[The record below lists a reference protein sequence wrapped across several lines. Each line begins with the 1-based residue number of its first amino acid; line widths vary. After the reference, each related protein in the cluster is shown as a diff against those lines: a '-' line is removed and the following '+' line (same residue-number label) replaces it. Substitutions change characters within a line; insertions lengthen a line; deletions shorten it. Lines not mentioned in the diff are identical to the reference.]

1 MDEGA
6 EKGVKW
12 VTLAIYMLGL
22 FLLADMSSI
31 LIHEFGH
38 ILNGVA
44 TGGKFDHIEFSVL
57 GWSRAF
63 LAPHGEPRAVSWG
76 GVQWAC
82 TISLLGFLLC
92 WAFRSRAVLFF
103 LVLTIDAFASSGQYL
118 MVGLFTGE
126 GDGAHLAMMGV
137 SKPILIIIGSALLL
151 VVFPISGLA
160 GPLLGLGR
168 RRNPYWRTLLAVG
181 SPVVLLSLAVFIY
194 NMFIRPAQWQFWGA
208 VCGGATGMAFLF
220 SSWIHLAAPWFDRHE
235 AGSRRQE
242 ISSAR
247 SGISLGVSILV
258 GVLLSLIFPISKS
271 TSVNE
276 AIKDSDM
283 ERLAHL
289 LKGVDMNNSALSD
302 ARGTTPLLSAVTM
315 RRTNMVE
322 YLISHGAY
330 VDATNT
336 YGRTPLHQ
344 ASYLGDEHLAR
355 MLISS
360 GADINAVS
368 RSGTPL
374 HTAVY
379 SRGTH
384 IVEYLVKAGAD
395 TTITDMRGCTPAD
408 LARLRGKQELIPY
421 LEKTP

>member
-1 MDEGA
+1 
-6 EKGVKW
+6 
-12 VTLAIYMLGL
+12 
-22 FLLADMSSI
+22 
-31 LIHEFGH
+31 
-38 ILNGVA
+38 
-44 TGGKFDHIEFSVL
+44 
-57 GWSRAF
+57 
-63 LAPHGEPRAVSWG
+63 
-76 GVQWAC
+76 
-82 TISLLGFLLC
+82 
-92 WAFRSRAVLFF
+92 
-103 LVLTIDAFASSGQYL
+103 
-118 MVGLFTGE
+118 
-126 GDGAHLAMMGV
+126 
-137 SKPILIIIGSALLL
+137 
-151 VVFPISGLA
+151 
-160 GPLLGLGR
+160 
-168 RRNPYWRTLLAVG
+168 
-181 SPVVLLSLAVFIY
+181 
-194 NMFIRPAQWQFWGA
+194 
-208 VCGGATGMAFLF
+208 MAFLF

>member
-1 MDEGA
+1 MNEGS

-12 VTLAIYMLGL
+12 VTLATYLLGI
-22 FLLADMSSI
+22 FLLAHMASI
-31 LIHEFGH
+31 IIHEFGH
-38 ILNGVA
+38 VLNGVA

-63 LAPHGEPRAVSWG
+63 LAHHGEPRAVSWG

-82 TISLLGFLLC
+82 TVSLFGFLLC
-92 WAFRSRAVLFF
+92 WTFRSRAVLFF
-103 LVLTIDAFASSGQYL
+103 LVLTIKTFAASGQYL

-151 VVFPISGLA
+151 VVFPISGLT

-168 RRNPYWRTLLAVG
+168 RRNPYWKTLLAVG
-181 SPVVLLSLAVFIY
+181 SPVVLLSLSVFAY
-194 NMFIRPAQWQFWGA
+194 NMVIRPAQWQFWGS
-208 VCGGATGMAFLF
+208 VCGGATCMALLF
-220 SSWIHLAAPWFDRHE
+220 SSWIHLAAPWFDRPE
-235 AGSRRQE
+235 VGSRRQE
-242 ISSAR
+242 ISSSRGA
-247 SGISLGVSILV
+247 ISVGLSVLV
-258 GVLLSLIFPISKS
+258 AVLLSLIFPVTKS

-276 AIKDSDM
+276 AIEESNM
-283 ERLAHL
+283 ERLVHL
-289 LKGVDMNNSALSD
+289 LKGVDMNSSALND

-322 YLISHGAY
+322 FLLSHGAA
-330 VDATNT
+330 VDSTNR
-336 YGRTPLHQ
+336 YGRTPLHE
-344 ASYLGDEHLAR
+344 ASYIGDEHLAR
-355 MLISS
+355 ILISS

-374 HTAVY
+374 HSAVY
-379 SRGTH
+379 SRGTN

-395 TTITDMRGCTPAD
+395 TTITNRRGYTPVD
-408 LARLRGKQELIPY
+408 LARIRGKKELIPY